1 MKILGKIAISNN
13 KENKT
18 RSLLIMA
25 AIALTTMLINAIG
38 TFGYGGIKGNI
49 ENAEN
54 LYGNYIGAFAG
65 MNNDQINEMGKRGE
79 FDEIGL
85 MASIGES
92 DTKGHSK
99 LVWADENALLMTNAY
114 MMIRDGKMPEGENE
128 IAASK
133 VFFEQLGYNNIEV
146 GDKVIVPVR
155 RNGTEAFQN
164 HEFVISGIMKDGVGN
179 ESQQSSTV
187 LVSKKCYDSRVSD
200 GEERYTAYF
209 TFNESIKGDYDEIKA
224 LIKDLADKVWSR

>member
-65 MNNDQINEMGKRGE
+65 MNNNQINEMGKRGE

-114 MMIRDGKMPEGENE
+114 TMIRDCLLYTSP
-128 IAASK
+128 S
-133 VFFEQLGYNNIEV
+133 
-146 GDKVIVPVR
+146 PR
-155 RNGTEAFQN
+155 
-164 HEFVISGIMKDGVGN
+164 
-179 ESQQSSTV
+179 
-187 LVSKKCYDSRVSD
+187 DS
-200 GEERYTAYF
+200 
-209 TFNESIKGDYDEIKA
+209 
-224 LIKDLADKVWSR
+224 

>member
-65 MNNDQINEMGKRGE
+65 MNNNPV
-79 FDEIGL
+79 
-85 MASIGES
+85 SY
-92 DTKGHSK
+92 TH
-99 LVWADENALLMTNAY
+99 LV
-114 MMIRDGKMPEGENE
+114 
-128 IAASK
+128 
-133 VFFEQLGYNNIEV
+133 
-146 GDKVIVPVR
+146 
-155 RNGTEAFQN
+155 
-164 HEFVISGIMKDGVGN
+164 
-179 ESQQSSTV
+179 
-187 LVSKKCYDSRVSD
+187 
-200 GEERYTAYF
+200 
-209 TFNESIKGDYDEIKA
+209 
-224 LIKDLADKVWSR
+224 

>member
-99 LVWADENALLMTNAY
+99 LVWADENRAAY
-114 MMIRDGKMPEGENE
+114 
-128 IAASK
+128 
-133 VFFEQLGYNNIEV
+133 
-146 GDKVIVPVR
+146 DKRI
-155 RNGTEAFQN
+155 
-164 HEFVISGIMKDGVGN
+164 HD
-179 ESQQSSTV
+179 
-187 LVSKKCYDSRVSD
+187 D
-200 GEERYTAYF
+200 
-209 TFNESIKGDYDEIKA
+209 
-224 LIKDLADKVWSR
+224 